1 MASGQTT
8 NYGLNQWAAEDP
20 VLRTDFNQD
29 NAKLDAA
36 LSQLS
41 NSTARKGNC
50 QIVSGTYVGTGTC
63 RTVYTSLEIGFAP
76 KFILVL
82 NEGGSRF
89 IRALSGT
96 SRVGVATSSNSAY
109 FCNLEWTETGLRWIN
124 TGSNEAGDQLN
135 QADMTYRWLAIG

>member
-63 RTVYTSLEIGFAP
+63 GKNTPNRLTFEARPLLLAVQGGWRFLTVRGRETAIAMS
-76 KFILVL
+76 
-82 NEGGSRF
+82 
-89 IRALSGT
+89 
-96 SRVGVATSSNSAY
+96 SSNNDKYNTVTWEDKAVSWYCTTNYEEAQCNTLGETY
-109 FCNLEWTETGLRWIN
+109 FYVALLE
-124 TGSNEAGDQLN
+124 A
-135 QADMTYRWLAIG
+135 

>member
-1 MASGQTT
+1 MTKTEIYQ
-8 NYGLNQWAAEDP
+8 LPQWEKTDR
-20 VLRTDFNQD
+20 VLMEDFNEAFAQVE
-29 NAKLDAA
+29 ASIPRIAF
-36 LSQLS
+36 
-41 NSTARKGNC
+41 
-50 QIVSGTYVGTGTC
+50 GTYVGTGTC

-96 SRVGVATSSNSAY
+96 SRVGIATSSNSAY

-135 QADMTYRWLAIG
+135 QTDMTYRWLAIG

>member
-1 MASGQTT
+1 MTKTEIYQ
-8 NYGLNQWAAEDP
+8 LPQWEKTDR
-20 VLRTDFNQD
+20 VLMEDFNEAFAQVE
-29 NAKLDAA
+29 ASIPRIA
-36 LSQLS
+36 
-41 NSTARKGNC
+41 
-50 QIVSGTYVGTGTC
+50 VGTYVGTGTC

-96 SRVGVATSSNSAY
+96 SRVGIATSSNSDY

-124 TGSNEAGDQLN
+124 TVSNEAGDQLN
-135 QADMTYRWLAIG
+135 QTDMTYRWLAIG